1 MVLQP
6 PDTKLRVLHLLGVW
20 RERQSLPDGGGVSVA
35 MCDWSM
41 LPQETAVQKEAGR
54 LQPG

>member
-6 PDTKLRVLHLLGVW
+6 PDTKLRVIHLLGVR

-35 MCDWSM
+35 MCDRSM

>member
-6 PDTKLRVLHLLGVW
+6 PDTELRVIHLLGVR
-20 RERQSLPDGGGVSVA
+20 RERQSLPDRGGVSVA
-35 MCDWSM
+35 MCDRSL

-54 LQPG
+54 LQSG

>member
-6 PDTKLRVLHLLGVW
+6 PDTKLRVIHLLRVR

-35 MCDWSM
+35 MCDRSL

>member
-6 PDTKLRVLHLLGVW
+6 PDTELRVVHLLGVR
-20 RERQSLPDGGGVSVA
+20 RERQSLPDGGSVSVA
-35 MCDWSM
+35 MCDGSM
-41 LPQETAVQKEAGR
+41 LPQEAAVQKEAGR

>member
-6 PDTKLRVLHLLGVW
+6 PDTKLRVIHLLGVR

-35 MCDWSM
+35 MCDRSM
-41 LPQETAVQKEAGR
+41 LPQETAVQKEAGW

>member
-6 PDTKLRVLHLLGVW
+6 PDTELRVVHLLRVR

-41 LPQETAVQKEAGR
+41 LLQETAVQKEAGW

>member
-6 PDTKLRVLHLLGVW
+6 PDTELRVVHLLGVW
-20 RERQSLPDGGGVSVA
+20 RERQSLPDGGGMSITV
-35 MCDWSM
+35 CDRSM
-41 LPQETAVQKEAGR
+41 LPQETAVQKEAGG

>member
-6 PDTKLRVLHLLGVW
+6 PDTELRVVHLLGVR

-35 MCDWSM
+35 VCDWSM
-41 LPQETAVQKEAGR
+41 LPQETAVQKEAGW

>member
-6 PDTKLRVLHLLGVW
+6 PDTELRVVHLLRVW
-20 RERQSLPDGGGVSVA
+20 RERQSLPDGGGMSITV
-35 MCDWSM
+35 CDRSM
-41 LPQETAVQKEAGR
+41 LPQETAVQKEAGG